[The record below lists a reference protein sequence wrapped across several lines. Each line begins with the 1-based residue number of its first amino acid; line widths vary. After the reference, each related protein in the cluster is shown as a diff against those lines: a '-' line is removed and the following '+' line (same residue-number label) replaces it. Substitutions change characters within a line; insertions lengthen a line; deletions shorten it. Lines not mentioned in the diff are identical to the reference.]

1 MMRVLLVDDNE
12 SVRMTFAA
20 ILDDAGHAVTE
31 ADSVAAARSC
41 LGATSFE
48 LALLDVHLG
57 DGLGTALIPELRGA
71 HPKITIAVL
80 SGGGGGEP
88 IDGADLVLAKGA
100 DPFQLLEQLERAVS
114 AR

>member
-1 MMRVLLVDDNE
+1 MRVLLVDDNE

-31 ADSVAAARSC
+31 ADSVAAARTC
-41 LGATSFE
+41 LASGIFE
-48 LALLDVHLG
+48 LALLDIHLG

-71 HPKITIAVL
+71 QPKIAIAVL
-80 SGGGGGEP
+80 SGGSGGER

-100 DPFQLLEQLERAVS
+100 DPFQLLEQLERVVAS
-114 AR
+114 R